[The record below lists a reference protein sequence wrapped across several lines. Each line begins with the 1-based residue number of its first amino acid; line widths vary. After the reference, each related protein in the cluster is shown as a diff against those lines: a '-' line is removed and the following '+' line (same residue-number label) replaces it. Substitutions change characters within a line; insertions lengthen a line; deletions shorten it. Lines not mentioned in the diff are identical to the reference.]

1 MSNFICGSLK
11 TSDPDHT
18 ATVVAAKQI
27 YAETARLG
35 IAIQLAT
42 TTFSEN
48 LPDVTIQKACL
59 YAASK
64 IEGNMIFNLL
74 DDPLS
79 NLGDELLN
87 DLNIW
92 DNKDPEEAPL
102 MRFIKWLFDMES
114 FDSAAIFIELDTILM
129 EIAGELEGEPDE
141 EYEEISCTK
150 EEFLQNLREYFPRTT
165 RGEGEGLFIIQI

>member
-11 TSDPDHT
+11 TTDPEDN
-18 ATVVAAKQI
+18 ATVVVAKQM

-42 TTFSEN
+42 TTLSEN
-48 LPDVTIQKACL
+48 LPDATIRRACL

-64 IEGNMIFNLL
+64 INGNLIFNLL

-92 DNKDPEEAPL
+92 DSKDPEEAPL
-102 MRFIKWLFDMES
+102 MRFMKWLLDMKC
-114 FDSAAIFIELDTILM
+114 FDSAAIFIELDTIMM
-129 EIAGELEGEPDE
+129 EIAGELDGPDE

-165 RGEGEGLFIIQI
+165 KGEGEGLFIIQI